1 MVGIGT
7 YAMLMTMKS
16 SQFQG
21 SLRKVNGPMEK
32 PRATTF
38 TVASKV

>member
-1 MVGIGT
+1 MVETGA

-21 SLRKVNGPMEK
+21 SLRKVKGPMQK
-32 PRATTF
+32 PRATTL